1 MYSIVLTDTTV
12 TSKNTRN
19 HMSRI
24 PVAYLILGW
33 ENNRE
38 AIIDFFRN
46 AKTTINMVTDAAA
59 PPITTSKLYWLIK
72 EMLAARRRGVSIRLI
87 TDITMDNLSDCKDRI
102 TRVDAMRHLEGI
114 SVIVGVSDSEYI
126 ALVPSSAPREEIK
139 KIQFIQSDYESVVAI
154 KQHIFNA
161 LWNRAISAQLRID
174 ELEGIVVGD
183 GVARDE
189 TKNMIDRIYKCEKCK
204 LIFIYSFEVGE
215 HRAATGHR
223 DIREYPIA

>member
-12 TSKNTRN
+12 TSKNTPN

-46 AKTTINMVTDAAA
+46 AKTTINVVTDAAA

-114 SVIVGVSDSEYI
+114 SVVVGVSDSEYI

-154 KQHIFNA
+154 KQHIFNV

-183 GVARDE
+183 GVTRDE
-189 TKNMIDRIYKCEKCK
+189 TKNMIDRIYKCENVN
-204 LIFIYSFEVGE
+204 SFSSIHLKSENTERLPAIG
-215 HRAATGHR
+215 TFGN
-223 DIREYPIA
+223 IR